1 MNWREL
7 ISKRKQIRDKSR
19 QKPQTRMSGGKP
31 SITPVGRTDDPSFD
45 SMFGERLDNLAEMTR
60 EDLVDAITEKIYRM
74 SKEELIE
81 ILERTQGNLMEA
93 KI

>member
-19 QKPQTRMSGGKP
+19 QKPQTRMSGGTP
-31 SITPVGRTDDPSFD
+31 SITPVGRTDEPSFD

>member
-1 MNWREL
+1 MDWREVIL
-7 ISKRKQIRDKSR
+7 KNMQDRRQRK
-19 QKPQTRMSGGKP
+19 KPQTRIAGGKP
-31 SITPVGRTDDPSFD
+31 NITPVGRTDDPLLD
-45 SMFGERLDNLAEMTR
+45 DMFGEGLDELAEMTR
-60 EDLVDAITEKIYRM
+60 KDLMDAIMDKIGQM

>member
-1 MNWREL
+1 MDWREVIL
-7 ISKRKQIRDKSR
+7 KNMQDRRQRK
-19 QKPQTRMSGGKP
+19 KPQTRIAGGKP
-31 SITPVGRTDDPSFD
+31 SITPMGRTDEPEFD
-45 SMFGERLDNLAEMTR
+45 SMFEERMDNLAEMTR
-60 EDLVDAITEKIYRM
+60 EDLVDVVTEKIYRM

>member
-1 MNWREL
+1 MDWREVIL
-7 ISKRKQIRDKSR
+7 KNMQDRRQRK
-19 QKPQTRMSGGKP
+19 KPQTRIAGGKP
-31 SITPVGRTDDPSFD
+31 NITPMGRTDEPSFD

>member
-1 MNWREL
+1 MDWREIIL
-7 ISKRKQIRDKSR
+7 KNMQNRRKRK
-19 QKPQTRMSGGKP
+19 KPQTRIAGGKP
-31 SITPVGRTDDPSFD
+31 NITPTGRTDEPSFD

-60 EDLVDAITEKIYRM
+60 EDLVDVVTEKIYQM